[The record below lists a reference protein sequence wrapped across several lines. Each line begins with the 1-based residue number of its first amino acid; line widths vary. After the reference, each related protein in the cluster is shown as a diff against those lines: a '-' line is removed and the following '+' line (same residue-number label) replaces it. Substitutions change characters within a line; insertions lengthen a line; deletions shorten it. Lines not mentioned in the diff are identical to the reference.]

1 MKSEIKEEHIQLFLD
16 KLNVSMQATK
26 TKLDRIETVIWKE
39 ENRFALFWNKHFG
52 KWCHWKW
59 CTMTVYGKELVEKH
73 SIRYA
78 FQRCDLK
85 ETIYKQEQLHERLKY
100 AIQANSSV
108 IFEDSD
114 YRLLSGG

>member
-52 KWCHWKW
+52 KWYA
-59 CTMTVYGKELVEKH
+59 MEVYDKELVAKH
-73 SIRYA
+73 SIRYG
-78 FQRCDLK
+78 FQRWDLQ
-85 ETIYKQEQLHERLKY
+85 EAICKQEQLKERLKY
-100 AIQANSSV
+100 AIQSNSSV
-108 IFEDSD
+108 VFEDSD